1 MFNVQTKKMNQ
12 RIYQIYTA
20 TKTRMAFQKENQK
33 TPSKMIMTV
42 GIGCALNVKV
52 KEFPAA
58 EGRRKLY

>member
-1 MFNVQTKKMNQ
+1 MNQ